1 MATRFRPASWLAKND
16 FGPQVFLFRNLESG
30 QVVYSQLPE
39 FTDYQVKKQFQRPNW
54 QNRRPTLR
62 RDIWRLMAVANLP
75 TYESSVKLYEQLVR
89 LRSMRDLNLKDVA
102 MKYRPRNSDGNIWYS
117 AQYRPIY
124 TQEAVSDLST
134 SIEYVNQNATI
145 YWEDEWRKGD
155 AAHWNQDL
163 VHHQILDRISLQTP
177 KSLLEE
183 LRVKAREEFLL
194 AQEQSQVQEQPAS
207 T

>member
-1 MATRFRPASWLAKND
+1 
-16 FGPQVFLFRNLESG
+16 
-30 QVVYSQLPE
+30 
-39 FTDYQVKKQFQRPNW
+39 
-54 QNRRPTLR
+54 
-62 RDIWRLMAVANLP
+62 MAVANLP